1 MPNLST
7 CIYLAIKELEKMS
20 NNLFKQYNLKPFIIK
35 AIDELGFHEPTEIQ
49 QKLIPL
55 VLKGESAIGQ
65 SQTGTGKTHSYV
77 LPIVEQINPEK
88 NTVQA
93 VITAPTRELANQI
106 NQEILKVVK
115 HSEVPITTRL
125 FIGGTDKQRTIE
137 KLKTQ
142 PHIVVGTPGRINDL
156 VQEQALFVH
165 TAKTLIVDEAD
176 LMLDMGFI
184 EDVDQIAAKMPK
196 DLSMFVFSA
205 TIPEKLKPFFK
216 KYLENP
222 TYIHIEPKQLTAAKI
237 EHVLIPSRHRDKV
250 ETVHEAL
257 VNFNPYLAIVFT
269 NTKQKCDEVANGLS
283 NKGLK
288 VARLHGGLT
297 PRERKKVMKQIL
309 DLEFQ
314 FIVATDLAARGID
327 IKGISH
333 VINYELPS
341 DLDFYVHRVGRTAR
355 AGYSG
360 IALTIYETSDED
372 KLNQLEKLGIEFK
385 NMDLKNGEWV
395 EIEDRNRRKNRKK
408 QVDEIDMKAKSLV
421 KKPKKVKPGYKKK
434 MQRQVESIKKR
445 ERRVSNRSS
454 NKK

>member
-1 MPNLST
+1 
-7 CIYLAIKELEKMS
+7 MS
-20 NNLFKQYNLKPFIIK
+20 NNLFNQYELKPFIID
-35 AIDELGFHEPTEIQ
+35 AIDELGFYEPTEIQ
-49 QKLIPL
+49 QKVIPL
-55 VLKGESAIGQ
+55 ILKGESAIGQ

-77 LPIVEQINPEK
+77 LPIIEKVNPEK
-88 NTVQA
+88 QAVQA

-106 NQEILKVVK
+106 YQEIQKITK
-115 HSEVPITTRL
+115 HSDQPISSRL
-125 FIGGTDKQRTIE
+125 FIGGTDKQRSIE

-142 PHIVVGTPGRINDL
+142 PQIVVGTPGRINDL
-156 VQEQALFVH
+156 VNEQALFVH
-165 TAKTLIVDEAD
+165 TAKILIVDEAD

-205 TIPEKLKPFFK
+205 TIPEKLKPFLK

-222 TYIHIEPKQLTAAKI
+222 TFIHIEPKQLTAAKI
-237 EHVLIPSRHRDKV
+237 EHVLIPSRHRDKIT
-250 ETVHEAL
+250 TVYEAL
-257 VNFNPYLAIVFT
+257 VSFNPYLAIVFT
-269 NTKQKCDEVANGLS
+269 NTKQMCDEVANGLS
-283 NKGLK
+283 SKGLK
-288 VARLHGGLT
+288 VARIHGGLT

-314 FIVATDLAARGID
+314 YIVATDLAARGID

-360 IALTIYETSDED
+360 IALTIYEPSDED
-372 KLNQLEKLGIEFK
+372 KLNQLEKLGVEFK
-385 NMDLKNGEWV
+385 HMDLKKGEW
-395 EIEDRNRRKNRKK
+395 IELDDRNRRKNRKK
-408 QVDEIDMKAKSLV
+408 QVEEIDLKAKSLV

-434 MQRQVESIKKR
+434 MQQQVETIKKR
-445 ERRVSNRSS
+445 EKRIKSRR
-454 NKK
+454 K

>member
-1 MPNLST
+1 
-7 CIYLAIKELEKMS
+7 MS
-20 NNLFKQYNLKPFIIK
+20 NNQFKQYELKPFIID
-35 AIDELGFHEPTEIQ
+35 AIDELGFYEPTEIQ
-49 QKLIPL
+49 QKIIPL

-65 SQTGTGKTHSYV
+65 SQTGTGKTHSYI
-77 LPIVEQINPEK
+77 LPIIQKINVEKQA
-88 NTVQA
+88 VQA

-106 NQEILKVVK
+106 NQEILKVIK
-115 HSEVPITTRL
+115 HSEQPITSRL
-125 FIGGTDKQRTIE
+125 FIGGTDKQRSIE

-142 PHIVVGTPGRINDL
+142 PQIVVGTPGRINDL
-156 VQEQALFVH
+156 VKEQALFVH
-165 TAKTLIVDEAD
+165 TAKILIVDEAD

-205 TIPEKLKPFFK
+205 TIPEKLKPFLK

-222 TYIHIEPKQLTAAKI
+222 TYVHIEPKQLTAAKI
-237 EHVLIPSRHRDKV
+237 EHILIPSRHRDKIT
-250 ETVHEAL
+250 TVYEAL
-257 VNFNPYLAIVFT
+257 ISFNPYLAIVFT
-269 NTKQKCDEVANGLS
+269 NTKQMCDEVANGLS

-314 FIVATDLAARGID
+314 YIVATDLAARGID

-372 KLNQLEKLGIEFK
+372 KLNQLEKLGVEFK
-385 NMDLKNGEWV
+385 HMDLKKGEWV
-395 EIEDRNRRKNRKK
+395 ELEDRNRRKNRKR
-408 QVDEIDMKAKSLV
+408 QVDEIDLKAKSLV

-434 MQRQVESIKKR
+434 MQHQVETIKKR
-445 ERRVSNRSS
+445 EKRIKSRR
-454 NKK
+454 K

>member
-1 MPNLST
+1 
-7 CIYLAIKELEKMS
+7 MS
-20 NNLFKQYNLKPFIIK
+20 NNLFNQYELKPFIID
-35 AIDELGFHEPTEIQ
+35 AIDELGFYEPTEIQ
-49 QKLIPL
+49 QKVIPL

-77 LPIVEQINPEK
+77 LPIIEKINPEK
-88 NTVQA
+88 QAVQA

-106 NQEILKVVK
+106 HQEIQKITK
-115 HSEVPITTRL
+115 HSDQPISSRL
-125 FIGGTDKQRTIE
+125 FIGGTDKQRSIE

-142 PHIVVGTPGRINDL
+142 PQIVVGTPGRINDL
-156 VQEQALFVH
+156 VNEQALFVH
-165 TAKTLIVDEAD
+165 TAKILIVDEAD

-205 TIPEKLKPFFK
+205 TIPEKLKPFLK

-222 TYIHIEPKQLTAAKI
+222 TFIHIEPKQLTAAKI
-237 EHVLIPSRHRDKV
+237 EHVLIPSRHRDKIT
-250 ETVHEAL
+250 TVYEAL
-257 VNFNPYLAIVFT
+257 VSFNPYLAIVFT
-269 NTKQKCDEVANGLS
+269 NTKQMCDEVANGLS
-283 NKGLK
+283 SKGLK
-288 VARLHGGLT
+288 VARIHGGLT

-314 FIVATDLAARGID
+314 YIVATDLAARGID

-360 IALTIYETSDED
+360 IALTIYEPSDED
-372 KLNQLEKLGIEFK
+372 KLNQLEKLGVEFK
-385 NMDLKNGEWV
+385 HMDLKKGEW
-395 EIEDRNRRKNRKK
+395 IELDDRNRRKNRKK
-408 QVDEIDMKAKSLV
+408 QVDEIDLKAKSLV

-434 MQRQVESIKKR
+434 MQQQVETIKKR
-445 ERRVSNRSS
+445 EKRIKSRR
-454 NKK
+454 K